1 MLKLVSKIVLFSMLI
16 ILLSGCQYV
25 GNSNVDFEIEIP
37 TKISPNIPLTIKTN
51 FYYENVEIII
61 NGQEIEPSYLMSEE
75 ETSSSLMD
83 GEEASSSIL
92 MDGEETSSSIFMDG
106 EEAASS
112 SFLMGGLR
120 GEGALTK
127 TLFLTG
133 GPRGKGALY
142 NINDGLHTINI
153 KFLDDKNR
161 IITEYATNITF
172 DSTPPKPSY
181 FNQELLAGNLNLEY
195 KVDEEDFSK
204 VSLYYNETELASSTS
219 LQDSFSIKI
228 TKDSGIKN
236 YVLRF
241 KDDVENTYDHTLEI
255 DTDIDKP
262 PVINS
267 DIVSVNLFSEIDM
280 KISDDWDDNFLV
292 LIDDGN
298 EIKYTSELLLKP
310 TTEATMIVFDSNKN
324 KTEKFI
330 NFNVDDQIPTPPEI
344 TARLISED
352 MDYISWRYDP
362 NYQNFVVERYDE
374 ILGWEKVFELKN
386 TFIENPNYDIIFVR
400 KVTNNGTH
408 GFPSDP
414 VITLSEA
421 LVPYASGTINKV
433 DKNLFLPQINT
444 PFVID
449 TDILIPE
456 GKTFLVESGNE
467 IRLYN
472 GATMVV
478 EGLMFLMPGF
488 DKTHMFGEGEIAL
501 NGGTIIAYDTDF
513 ENIKF
518 TGKGKLLFLK
528 NSTLDNY
535 SSIDTQSIGRIC
547 IYDSSISDYVK
558 ITNSSGVYTNNTY
571 LKEISLN
578 NVAESLFKNSTID
591 LFNSS
596 INSRTIMETSTIKL
610 MNIETF
616 SFMNSI
622 DTKIERLNVGEY
634 SIFLQRN

>member
-1 MLKLVSKIVLFSMLI
+1 VLKLVSKIVLFSMLI

-25 GNSNVDFEIEIP
+25 GNSNVDFEIVIP

-61 NGQEIEPSYLMSEE
+61 DGEEIAPSYLMSEE
-75 ETSSSLMD
+75 ETFSSLMD

-92 MDGEETSSSIFMDG
+92 MDDEETSSSIFMDG

-133 GPRGKGALY
+133 GPRGKGTLS

-153 KFLDDKNR
+153 KFLDNKNR

-181 FNQELLAGNLNLEY
+181 FNQELSAGNLNLEY
-195 KVDEEDFSK
+195 KVDEKDFSE

-219 LQDSFSIKI
+219 LQGSFSIKM
-228 TKDSGIKN
+228 TKNSGIKN
-236 YVLRF
+236 YVLQF
-241 KDDVENTYDHTLEI
+241 KDDVENTYNHPIEI

-267 DIVSVNLFSEIDM
+267 DIVSVNLFSEINM

-292 LIDDGN
+292 LIDDGDKV
-298 EIKYTSELLLKP
+298 KYPSELLLKP
-310 TTEATMIVFDSNKN
+310 TNNATMIVFDSNKN
-324 KTEKFI
+324 KTEKFV

-362 NYQNFVVERYDE
+362 NYQNYVVEKYDE
-374 ILGWEKVFELKN
+374 IFGWEKIFELKN

-400 KVTNNGTH
+400 KVTNNGTY
-408 GFPSDP
+408 GLPSDP

-444 PFVID
+444 PFVIAS
-449 TDILIPE
+449 DILIPE
-456 GKTFLVESGNE
+456 GKTFLVESGNQ

-472 GATMVV
+472 GSTVVV

>member
-1 MLKLVSKIVLFSMLI
+1 MFKLVSKIVLFSMLI
-16 ILLSGCQYV
+16 ILLSGCQYDI
-25 GNSNVDFEIEIP
+25 NSNVNFEIEIP
-37 TKISPNIPLTIKTN
+37 TKISPNISLTIKTN

-61 NGQEIEPSYLMSEE
+61 
-75 ETSSSLMD
+75 
-83 GEEASSSIL
+83 
-92 MDGEETSSSIFMDG
+92 DGEETSSSSFHMRG
-106 EEAASS
+106 E
-112 SFLMGGLR
+112 R

-127 TLFLTG
+127 SLFLTG
-133 GPRGKGALY
+133 GLRGEGTLS
-142 NINDGLHTINI
+142 NISDGLHTINI

-181 FNQELLAGNLNLEY
+181 FNQELSAGNLNLEY
-195 KVDEEDFSK
+195 KVDEEDFSI
-204 VSLYYNETELASSTS
+204 VSLYYNETELASSTL
-219 LQDSFSIKI
+219 LQDSFSIKM
-228 TKDSGIKN
+228 TKNSGIKN
-236 YVLRF
+236 YILQF
-241 KDDVENTYDHTLEI
+241 KDDVENTYNHKIEI
-255 DTDIDKP
+255 NTDIDKP
-262 PVINS
+262 PVIDS
-267 DIVSVNLFSEIDM
+267 DIIRVNLFSEIDM

-298 EIKYTSELLLKP
+298 EIKYPSDLLLKP
-310 TTEATMIVFDSNKN
+310 TTIATMIVFDSNKN
-324 KTEKFI
+324 KTEKFV
-330 NFNVDDQIPTPPEI
+330 NLNVDNQIPTPPEI

-352 MDYISWRYDP
+352 LDYISWRFDP
-362 NYQNFVVERYDE
+362 NYQNYVVERYDE
-374 ILGWEKVFELKN
+374 IFGWKKVFELKN
-386 TFIENPNYDIIFVR
+386 TFLENPNYDIIFVR
-400 KVTNNGTH
+400 KVTNNGTY

-421 LVPYASGTINKV
+421 LVPYASGTISKI

-456 GKTFLVESGNE
+456 GKTFLVESGNQ

-472 GATMVV
+472 GATAVV

-488 DKTHMFGEGEIAL
+488 DKTHIFGEGEIAL
-501 NGGTIIAYDTDF
+501 NGGTIISYDTDF

-528 NSTLDNY
+528 NSNLDNY
-535 SSIDTQSIGRIC
+535 SSIDIQSIGRIC
-547 IYDSSISDYVK
+547 LYDSSISDYVK
-558 ITNSSGVYTNNTY
+558 ITNSSGVYIDNTY
-571 LKEISLN
+571 LKEILLN

-622 DTKIERLNVGEY
+622 DSKIERLNVGEY
-634 SIFLQRN
+634 SIFLQKE

>member
-1 MLKLVSKIVLFSMLI
+1 VFKLVSKIVLFSMLI
-16 ILLSGCQYV
+16 ILLSGCQYDI
-25 GNSNVDFEIEIP
+25 NSNVNFEIEIP
-37 TKISPNIPLTIKTN
+37 TKISPNISLTIKTN

-61 NGQEIEPSYLMSEE
+61 
-75 ETSSSLMD
+75 
-83 GEEASSSIL
+83 
-92 MDGEETSSSIFMDG
+92 DGEETSSSSFHMGG
-106 EEAASS
+106 ERGEGALTNTP
-112 SFLMGGLR
+112 FLTGGLR
-120 GEGALTK
+120 GEGALS
-127 TLFLTG
+127 
-133 GPRGKGALY
+133 
-142 NINDGLHTINI
+142 NIGDGIHTINI
-153 KFLDDKNR
+153 KFLDNKNR

-181 FNQELLAGNLNLEY
+181 FNQELSAGNLNLEY
-195 KVDEEDFSK
+195 KVDEEDFSI
-204 VSLYYNETELASSTS
+204 VSLYYNETELASSTL
-219 LQDSFSIKI
+219 LQDSFSIKM
-228 TKDSGIKN
+228 TKNSGIKN
-236 YVLRF
+236 YILQF
-241 KDDVENTYDHTLEI
+241 KDDVKNTYNHKIEI
-255 DTDIDKP
+255 NTDIDKP
-262 PVINS
+262 PVIDS
-267 DIVSVNLFSEIDM
+267 DIIRVNLFSEIDM

-298 EIKYTSELLLKP
+298 EIKYPSDLLLKP
-310 TTEATMIVFDSNKN
+310 TTNATMIVFDSNKN
-324 KTEKFI
+324 KTEKFV
-330 NFNVDDQIPTPPEI
+330 NLNVDNQIPTPPEI

-352 MDYISWRYDP
+352 LDYISWRFDP
-362 NYQNFVVERYDE
+362 NYQNYVVERYDE
-374 ILGWEKVFELKN
+374 IFGWKKVFELKN
-386 TFIENPNYDIIFVR
+386 TFLENPNYDIIFVR
-400 KVTNNGTH
+400 KVTNNGTY

-421 LVPYASGTINKV
+421 LVPYASGTISKI

-456 GKTFLVESGNE
+456 GKTFLVESGNQ

-472 GATMVV
+472 GATAVV

-488 DKTHMFGEGEIAL
+488 DKTHIFGEGEIAL
-501 NGGTIIAYDTDF
+501 NGGTIISYDTDF

-528 NSTLDNY
+528 NSNLDNY
-535 SSIDTQSIGRIC
+535 SSIDIQSIGRIC
-547 IYDSSISDYVK
+547 LYDSSISDYVK
-558 ITNSSGVYTNNTY
+558 ITNSSGVYIDNTY
-571 LKEISLN
+571 LKEILLN

-622 DTKIERLNVGEY
+622 DSKIERLNVGEY
-634 SIFLQRN
+634 SIFLQKE

>member
-1 MLKLVSKIVLFSMLI
+1 MKLVSKIVLFSMLI

-25 GNSNVDFEIEIP
+25 GNSNVDFEIVIP

-61 NGQEIEPSYLMSEE
+61 DGEEIAPSYLMSEE
-75 ETSSSLMD
+75 ETFSSLMD

-92 MDGEETSSSIFMDG
+92 MDDEETSSSIFMDG

-133 GPRGKGALY
+133 GPRGKEALY

-153 KFLDDKNR
+153 KFLDNKNR

-181 FNQELLAGNLNLEY
+181 FNQELSAGNLNLEY
-195 KVDEEDFSK
+195 KVDEKDFSE

-219 LQDSFSIKI
+219 LQDSFSIKM
-228 TKDSGIKN
+228 TKNSGIKN
-236 YVLRF
+236 YVLQF
-241 KDDVENTYDHTLEI
+241 KDDVENTYNHPIEI

-267 DIVSVNLFSEIDM
+267 DIVSVNLFSEINM

-292 LIDDGN
+292 LIDDGDKV
-298 EIKYTSELLLKP
+298 KYPSELLLKP
-310 TTEATMIVFDSNKN
+310 TNNATMIVFDSNKN
-324 KTEKFI
+324 KTEKFV

-362 NYQNFVVERYDE
+362 NYQNYVVEKYDE
-374 ILGWEKVFELKN
+374 IFGWEKIFELKN

-400 KVTNNGTH
+400 KVTNNGTY
-408 GFPSDP
+408 GLPSDP

-444 PFVID
+444 PFVIAS
-449 TDILIPE
+449 DILIPE
-456 GKTFLVESGNE
+456 GKTFLVESGNQ

-472 GATMVV
+472 GATVVV

-488 DKTHMFGEGEIAL
+488 DKTHIFGEGEIAL

-622 DTKIERLNVGEY
+622 DTKIERLNIGEY
-634 SIFLQRN
+634 SIFLKTE

>member
-1 MLKLVSKIVLFSMLI
+1 MKLVSKMLLFSMLI
-16 ILLSGCQYV
+16 ILLFGCQYD
-25 GNSNVDFEIEIP
+25 GNSNINFEIEIP

-51 FYYENVEIII
+51 FDYDNVEIII
-61 NGQEIEPSYLMSEE
+61 DGEEAPSSLFLDEE
-75 ETSSSLMD
+75 GTSSSPLLGEYGTSSSFLMD
-83 GEEASSSIL
+83 EENASSSIL
-92 MDGEETSSSIFMDG
+92 IDEGGTP
-106 EEAASS
+106 SS
-112 SFLMGGLR
+112 SFLMGGER
-120 GEGALTK
+120 GEGALTEN
-127 TLFLTG
+127 LFLTG
-133 GPRGKGALY
+133 GERGEGALY
-142 NINDGLHTINI
+142 DISDGPHKINI

-181 FNQELLAGNLNLEY
+181 LNQELSAGNLNLEY

-219 LQDSFSIKI
+219 LQDIFSIKI

-241 KDDVENTYDHTLEI
+241 KDDVENTYYHTIEI
-255 DTDIDKP
+255 DTNIDKP

-362 NYQNFVVERYDE
+362 NYQNFVVESYDE
-374 ILGWEKVFELKN
+374 ILGWKKVFELKN
-386 TFIENPNYDIIFVR
+386 TFLENPNYDIIFVR

-472 GATMVV
+472 GATVVV

-488 DKTHMFGEGEIAL
+488 DKTHIFGEGEIAL

-518 TGKGKLLFLK
+518 TGKGRLLFLK

-535 SSIDTQSIGRIC
+535 SSIDTKSIGRVC
-547 IYDSSISDYVK
+547 LYDSSLSDYVK
-558 ITNSSGVYTNNTY
+558 ITNSSGVYIDNTY

-622 DTKIERLNVGEY
+622 DSKIERLNVEEY
-634 SIFLQRN
+634 SIFLQRE

>member
-37 TKISPNIPLTIKTN
+37 TKISPNIPLMIKTN

-61 NGQEIEPSYLMSEE
+61 DGEEIEPSYLMSEE
-75 ETSSSLMD
+75 ETSSS
-83 GEEASSSIL
+83 
-92 MDGEETSSSIFMDG
+92 
-106 EEAASS
+106 
-112 SFLMGGLR
+112 SFLMGGER
-120 GEGALTK
+120 GEGALS
-127 TLFLTG
+127 
-133 GPRGKGALY
+133 
-142 NINDGLHTINI
+142 NISDGLHKINI
-153 KFLDDKNR
+153 KFLDNKNR

-181 FNQELLAGNLNLEY
+181 FNQELSAGNLNLEY
-195 KVDEEDFSK
+195 KVDEKDFSK

-228 TKDSGIKN
+228 TKNSGIKN
-236 YVLRF
+236 YVLQF
-241 KDDVENTYDHTLEI
+241 KDDVENTYNHPIEI

-267 DIVSVNLFSEIDM
+267 DIVSVNLFSEINI

-292 LIDDGN
+292 LIDDGD
-298 EIKYTSELLLKP
+298 EIKYPSELLLKP
-310 TTEATMIVFDSNKN
+310 TNNATMIVFDSNKN
-324 KTEKFI
+324 KTEKFV

-352 MDYISWRYDP
+352 MDFISWRYDP
-362 NYQNFVVERYDE
+362 NYQNYIVEKYDE
-374 ILGWEKVFELKN
+374 IFGWKKFFELKN

-400 KVTNNGTH
+400 KVTNNGTY

-444 PFVID
+444 PFVIAS
-449 TDILIPE
+449 DILIPE
-456 GKTFLVESGNE
+456 GKTFLVESGNQ

-472 GATMVV
+472 GATVVV

-488 DKTHMFGEGEIAL
+488 DKTHIFGEGEIAL

-547 IYDSSISDYVK
+547 LYDSSISDYVK

-622 DTKIERLNVGEY
+622 DTKIERLNIGEY
-634 SIFLQRN
+634 SIFLKTE

>member
-25 GNSNVDFEIEIP
+25 GNSNVDFEIVIP

-61 NGQEIEPSYLMSEE
+61 DGEEIAPSYLMSEE
-75 ETSSSLMD
+75 ETFSSLMD

-92 MDGEETSSSIFMDG
+92 MDDEETSSSIFMDG

-133 GPRGKGALY
+133 GPRGKEALY

-153 KFLDDKNR
+153 KFLDNKNR

-181 FNQELLAGNLNLEY
+181 FNQELSAGNLNLEY
-195 KVDEEDFSK
+195 KVDEKDFSE

-219 LQDSFSIKI
+219 LQDSFSIKM
-228 TKDSGIKN
+228 TKNSGIKN
-236 YVLRF
+236 YVLQF
-241 KDDVENTYDHTLEI
+241 KDDVENTYNHPIEI

-267 DIVSVNLFSEIDM
+267 DIVSVNLFSEINM

-292 LIDDGN
+292 LIDDGDKV
-298 EIKYTSELLLKP
+298 KYPSELLLKP
-310 TTEATMIVFDSNKN
+310 TNNATMIVFDSNKN
-324 KTEKFI
+324 KTEKFV

-362 NYQNFVVERYDE
+362 NYQNYVVEKYDE
-374 ILGWEKVFELKN
+374 IFGWEKIFELKN

-400 KVTNNGTH
+400 KVTNNGTY
-408 GFPSDP
+408 GLPSDP

-444 PFVID
+444 PFVIAS
-449 TDILIPE
+449 DILIPE
-456 GKTFLVESGNE
+456 GKTFLVESGNQ

-472 GATMVV
+472 GATVVV

-488 DKTHMFGEGEIAL
+488 DKTHIFGEGEIAL

-622 DTKIERLNVGEY
+622 DTKIERLNIGEY
-634 SIFLQRN
+634 SIFLKTE

>member
-1 MLKLVSKIVLFSMLI
+1 MFKLVSKIVLFSMLI
-16 ILLSGCQYV
+16 ILLSGCQYDI
-25 GNSNVDFEIEIP
+25 NSNVNFEIEIP
-37 TKISPNIPLTIKTN
+37 TKISPNISLTIKTN

-61 NGQEIEPSYLMSEE
+61 DGGEIALSNLMSEE
-75 ETSSSLMD
+75 ETSSS
-83 GEEASSSIL
+83 
-92 MDGEETSSSIFMDG
+92 
-106 EEAASS
+106 
-112 SFLMGGLR
+112 SFHMGGER

-133 GPRGKGALY
+133 GPRGEGALS

-153 KFLDDKNR
+153 KFLDDNNR

-181 FNQELLAGNLNLEY
+181 FNQELSAGNLNLEY
-195 KVDEEDFSK
+195 KVDEEDFSI
-204 VSLYYNETELASSTS
+204 VSLYYNETELASSTL
-219 LQDSFSIKI
+219 LQDSFSIKM
-228 TKDSGIKN
+228 TKNSGIKN
-236 YVLRF
+236 YILQF
-241 KDDVENTYDHTLEI
+241 KDDVENTYNHKIEI
-255 DTDIDKP
+255 NTDIDKP
-262 PVINS
+262 PVIDS
-267 DIVSVNLFSEIDM
+267 DIIRVNLFSEIDM

-298 EIKYTSELLLKP
+298 EIKYPSDLLLKP
-310 TTEATMIVFDSNKN
+310 TTIATMIVFDSNKN
-324 KTEKFI
+324 KTEKFV
-330 NFNVDDQIPTPPEI
+330 NLNVDNQIPTPPEI

-352 MDYISWRYDP
+352 LDYISWRFDP
-362 NYQNFVVERYDE
+362 NYQNYVVERYDE
-374 ILGWEKVFELKN
+374 IFGWKKVFELKN
-386 TFIENPNYDIIFVR
+386 TFLENPNYDIIFVR
-400 KVTNNGTH
+400 KVTNNGTY

-421 LVPYASGTINKV
+421 LVPYASGTISKI

-456 GKTFLVESGNE
+456 GKTFLVESGNQ

-472 GATMVV
+472 GATAVV

-488 DKTHMFGEGEIAL
+488 DKTHIFGEGEIAL
-501 NGGTIIAYDTDF
+501 NGGTIISYDTDF

-528 NSTLDNY
+528 NSNLDNY
-535 SSIDTQSIGRIC
+535 SSIDIQSIGRIC
-547 IYDSSISDYVK
+547 LYDSSISDYVK
-558 ITNSSGVYTNNTY
+558 ITNSSGVYIDNTY
-571 LKEISLN
+571 LKEILLN

-622 DTKIERLNVGEY
+622 DSKIERLNVGEY
-634 SIFLQRN
+634 SIFLQKE

>member
-1 MLKLVSKIVLFSMLI
+1 MLI
-16 ILLSGCQYV
+16 ILLFGCQYD
-25 GNSNVDFEIEIP
+25 GKSNINFEIEIP

-51 FYYENVEIII
+51 FYYNNVEII
-61 NGQEIEPSYLMSEE
+61 
-75 ETSSSLMD
+75 MD
-83 GEEASSSIL
+83 GEEILYLSDEEETPSSIL
-92 MDGEETSSSIFMDG
+92 IGEGGTPSSF
-106 EEAASS
+106 
-112 SFLMGGLR
+112 FLMGGPR
-120 GEGALTK
+120 GEGALS
-127 TLFLTG
+127 
-133 GPRGKGALY
+133 
-142 NINDGLHTINI
+142 NGLHKINI

-181 FNQELLAGNLNLEY
+181 LNQELSAGNLNLEY
-195 KVDEEDFSK
+195 KVDEEDFST

-228 TKDSGIKN
+228 TKDSGITN

-241 KDDVENTYDHTLEI
+241 KDDVENTYDHKIEI

-267 DIVSVNLFSEIDM
+267 DIIKVNLFSELDM
-280 KISDDWDDNFLV
+280 EISDDWDDNFLV
-292 LIDDGN
+292 LINDGN
-298 EIKYTSELLLKP
+298 EVKYPSKLLLKP
-310 TTEATMIVFDSNKN
+310 TTNATMIVFDSNKN
-324 KTEKFI
+324 KTEKFV

-344 TARLISED
+344 TARLISEE

-362 NYQNFVVERYDE
+362 NYQNYVVERYDE
-374 ILGWEKVFELKN
+374 ILGWQKAFELKN

-400 KVTNNGTH
+400 KVTNNGTY
-408 GFPSDP
+408 GLPSDP

-433 DKNLFLPQINT
+433 EKNLFLPQINT
-444 PFVID
+444 PFVIAS
-449 TDILIPE
+449 DILIPE
-456 GKTFLVESGNE
+456 GRTFLVESGNE
-467 IRLYN
+467 VRLYN
-472 GATMVV
+472 GATVVV

-488 DKTHMFGEGEIAL
+488 DKTHIFGEGEIAL

-518 TGKGKLLFLK
+518 TGKGKLLFFK

-535 SSIDTQSIGRIC
+535 SSIDTQSIRRIC

-558 ITNSSGVYTNNTY
+558 ITNSSGVYIDNTY

-578 NVAESLFKNSTID
+578 NVAESLFKSSTID

-622 DTKIERLNVGEY
+622 DTKIERLNVEEY
-634 SIFLQRN
+634 SIFLQRK

>member
-1 MLKLVSKIVLFSMLI
+1 MLI
-16 ILLSGCQYV
+16 ILLSGCQYDI
-25 GNSNVDFEIEIP
+25 NSNVNFEIEIP
-37 TKISPNIPLTIKTN
+37 TKISPNISLTIKTN

-61 NGQEIEPSYLMSEE
+61 
-75 ETSSSLMD
+75 
-83 GEEASSSIL
+83 
-92 MDGEETSSSIFMDG
+92 DGEETSSSSFHMRG
-106 EEAASS
+106 ERGEGALTNTP
-112 SFLMGGLR
+112 FLTGGLR
-120 GEGALTK
+120 GEGALS
-127 TLFLTG
+127 
-133 GPRGKGALY
+133 
-142 NINDGLHTINI
+142 NIGDGIHTINI
-153 KFLDDKNR
+153 KFLDNKNR

-181 FNQELLAGNLNLEY
+181 FNQELSAGNLNLEY
-195 KVDEEDFSK
+195 KVDEEDFSI
-204 VSLYYNETELASSTS
+204 VSLYYNETELASSTL
-219 LQDSFSIKI
+219 LQDSFSIKMN
-228 TKDSGIKN
+228 KNSGIKN
-236 YVLRF
+236 YILQF
-241 KDDVENTYDHTLEI
+241 KDDVKNTYNHKIEI
-255 DTDIDKP
+255 NTDIDKP
-262 PVINS
+262 PVIDS
-267 DIVSVNLFSEIDM
+267 DIIRVNLFSEIDM

-298 EIKYTSELLLKP
+298 EIKYPSDLLLKP
-310 TTEATMIVFDSNKN
+310 TTNATMIVFDSNKN
-324 KTEKFI
+324 KTEKFV
-330 NFNVDDQIPTPPEI
+330 NLNVDNQIPTPPEI

-352 MDYISWRYDP
+352 LDYISWRFDP
-362 NYQNFVVERYDE
+362 NYQNYVVERYDE
-374 ILGWEKVFELKN
+374 IFGWKKVFELKN
-386 TFIENPNYDIIFVR
+386 TFLENPNYDIIFVR
-400 KVTNNGTH
+400 KVTNNGTY

-421 LVPYASGTINKV
+421 LVPYASGTISKI

-456 GKTFLVESGNE
+456 GKTFLVESGNQ

-472 GATMVV
+472 GATAVV

-488 DKTHMFGEGEIAL
+488 DKTHIFGEGEIAL
-501 NGGTIIAYDTDF
+501 NGGTIISYDTDF

-528 NSTLDNY
+528 NSNLDNY
-535 SSIDTQSIGRIC
+535 SSIDIQSIGRIC
-547 IYDSSISDYVK
+547 LYDSSISDYVK
-558 ITNSSGVYTNNTY
+558 ITNSSGVYIDNTY
-571 LKEISLN
+571 LKEILLN

-622 DTKIERLNVGEY
+622 DSKIERLNVGEY
-634 SIFLQRN
+634 SIFLQKE

>member
-1 MLKLVSKIVLFSMLI
+1 
-16 ILLSGCQYV
+16 
-25 GNSNVDFEIEIP
+25 
-37 TKISPNIPLTIKTN
+37 
-51 FYYENVEIII
+51 
-61 NGQEIEPSYLMSEE
+61 
-75 ETSSSLMD
+75 
-83 GEEASSSIL
+83 
-92 MDGEETSSSIFMDG
+92 
-106 EEAASS
+106 
-112 SFLMGGLR
+112 
-120 GEGALTK
+120 
-127 TLFLTG
+127 
-133 GPRGKGALY
+133 
-142 NINDGLHTINI
+142 NINDGLHKINI

-172 DSTPPKPSY
+172 DSNPPKPSY
-181 FNQELLAGNLNLEY
+181 FNQELSAGNLNFEY
-195 KVDEEDFSK
+195 KVDEEDFST

-219 LQDSFSIKI
+219 FQDSFSIKMA
-228 TKDSGIKN
+228 KDSGIKN
-236 YVLRF
+236 YVLQF
-241 KDDVENTYDHTLEI
+241 KDDVENTYDHTIEI
-255 DTDIDKP
+255 DTDIDKQ

-267 DIVSVNLFSEIDM
+267 DIIKVNLFSEIDM
-280 KISDDWDDNFLV
+280 EISDDWDDNFLV

-298 EIKYTSELLLKP
+298 EVKYPSDLLLNQ
-310 TTEATMIVFDSNKN
+310 TTNATIIVFDSTKN
-324 KTEKFI
+324 KTEKFV
-330 NFNVDDQIPTPPEI
+330 NFNVDDKIPTTPEI

-362 NYQNFVVERYDE
+362 NYQNYTVERYDE
-374 ILGWEKVFELKN
+374 IFEWQKVFELKN

-400 KVTNNGTH
+400 KVTNNGTY

-414 VITLSEA
+414 VISLSEA

-433 DKNLFLPQINT
+433 DKNFFLPQINT

-449 TDILIPE
+449 NDILIPE

-472 GATMVV
+472 GSTVVV

-488 DKTHMFGEGEIAL
+488 DKTHIFGEGEIAL
-501 NGGTIIAYDTDF
+501 NGGTIVAYDTDF

-535 SSIDTQSIGRIC
+535 SSIDTKSIGRIC
-547 IYDSSISDYVK
+547 LYDSSISDYVK
-558 ITNSSGVYTNNTY
+558 ITNSSGVYIDNTY

-578 NVAESLFKNSTID
+578 NVSESLLKNSTID
-591 LFNSS
+591 LFSSS
-596 INSRTIMETSTIKL
+596 INSRTIMETSNIKL

-622 DTKIERLNVGEY
+622 DSKIERQKVGEY
-634 SIFLQRN
+634 SIFLQRK

>member
-1 MLKLVSKIVLFSMLI
+1 
-16 ILLSGCQYV
+16 G
-25 GNSNVDFEIEIP
+25 
-37 TKISPNIPLTIKTN
+37 
-51 FYYENVEIII
+51 
-61 NGQEIEPSYLMSEE
+61 
-75 ETSSSLMD
+75 
-83 GEEASSSIL
+83 GE
-92 MDGEETSSSIFMDG
+92 
-106 EEAASS
+106 
-112 SFLMGGLR
+112 R
-120 GEGALTK
+120 GEGALYDISD
-127 TLFLTG
+127 
-133 GPRGKGALY
+133 GPHK
-142 NINDGLHTINI
+142 INI

-181 FNQELLAGNLNLEY
+181 LNQELSAGNLNLEY
-195 KVDEEDFSK
+195 KVDEEDFST

-219 LQDSFSIKI
+219 SQDSFSIKI
-228 TKDSGIKN
+228 TKDSGITN

-241 KDDVENTYDHTLEI
+241 KDDVENTYDHKIEI

-267 DIVSVNLFSEIDM
+267 DIIKVDLFSELDM
-280 KISDDWDDNFLV
+280 EISDDWDDNFLV

-298 EIKYTSELLLKP
+298 EVKYPSDLLLHP
-310 TTEATMIVFDSNKN
+310 TTNATMIVFDSNKN
-324 KTEKFI
+324 KTEKFV

-362 NYQNFVVERYDE
+362 NYQNYVVERYDE
-374 ILGWEKVFELKN
+374 ILGWQKAFELKN

-400 KVTNNGTH
+400 KVTNNGTY
-408 GFPSDP
+408 GLPSDP

-433 DKNLFLPQINT
+433 EKNLFLPQINT
-444 PFVID
+444 PFVIAS
-449 TDILIPE
+449 DILIPE
-456 GKTFLVESGNE
+456 GRTFLVESGNE
-467 IRLYN
+467 VRLYN
-472 GATMVV
+472 GATVVV

-488 DKTHMFGEGEIAL
+488 DKTHIFGEGEIAL

-518 TGKGKLLFLK
+518 TGKGKLLFFK

-535 SSIDTQSIGRIC
+535 SSIDTQSIRRIC

-558 ITNSSGVYTNNTY
+558 ITNSSGVYIDNTY

-578 NVAESLFKNSTID
+578 NVAESLFKSSTID

-622 DTKIERLNVGEY
+622 DSKIERLNVEEY
-634 SIFLQRN
+634 SIFLQRK